1 MILQEDINFLEHYGK
16 KGMKWG
22 VRKANNAKAAAKAR
36 KANPVRPGNRKNE
49 DAQKRLDQVRR
60 VASGKG
66 SAADKLIVGAFKLP
80 VQDLVLGGGLRGGA
94 QVNLD
99 RSANLKKKINAG
111 KSRTTDRMLRLGG
124 YDIRELNYSYTTR

>member
-36 KANPVRPGNRKNE
+36 KANSVRPGNRKNE